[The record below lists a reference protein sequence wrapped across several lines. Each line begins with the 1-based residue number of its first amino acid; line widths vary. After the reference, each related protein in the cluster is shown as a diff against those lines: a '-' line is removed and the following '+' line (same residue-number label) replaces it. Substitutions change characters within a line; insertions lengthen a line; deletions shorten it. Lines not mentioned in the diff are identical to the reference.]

1 MTQSSE
7 AGERKRTL
15 VAVRSAE
22 SAPGQYGPQ
31 WALVVAYPWM
41 RAGRTAKAW
50 IPRDEFAPAPEPGQY
65 SCLVEKGS
73 KWATDSPGDEDWMY
87 NWRLIGGLSG
97 VEDAEPTEATV
108 APKPLAP
115 LPADR
120 DPTRVSIERQTA
132 GKEVGGWVREFI
144 AKGLITDFNSAVKD
158 FVDNIEEVYQAIAG
172 TVQKPEDART
182 EPETPQRGT
191 DTLEG
196 SDEPFP
202 GGEPW

>member
-1 MTQSSE
+1 MTQSE
-7 AGERKRTL
+7 AAGERKRTL

-41 RAGRTAKAW
+41 RAGRTAKVW
-50 IPRDEFAPAPEPGQY
+50 IPRDEFGAAPEPGQY

-97 VEDAEPTEATV
+97 VEDAEPTDATPT
-108 APKPLAP
+108 APKPIAP

-120 DPTRVSIERQTA
+120 DPTRTSIERQTSLNRA
-132 GKEVGGWVREFI
+132 VDLMVADIVAKNDTEWDRKDVLANAEVFYNWLSGSSE
-144 AKGLITDFNSAVKD
+144 
-158 FVDNIEEVYQAIAG
+158 
-172 TVQKPEDART
+172 KPEEPRT
-182 EPETPQRGT
+182 EEKPAPRPEDMMDGT
-191 DTLEG
+191 
-196 SDEPFP
+196 DEPFP
-202 GGEPW
+202 V

>member
-31 WALVVAYPWM
+31 WALIVAYPWM

-50 IPRDEFAPAPEPGQY
+50 IPRDEFGPAPEPGQY

-97 VEDAEPTEATV
+97 VEDAPPTEATV

-115 LPADR
+115 LTDR
-120 DPTRVSIERQTA
+120 DPTRESIERQTA
-132 GKEVGGWVREFI
+132 LKVAGELIVAEIG
-144 AKGLITDFNSAVKD
+144 AGLKHDENSGPQPS
-158 FVDNIEEVYQAIAG
+158 ILVYAQLLYNWLSG
-172 TVQKPEDART
+172 SSEKPEEPRT
-182 EPETPQRGT
+182 EEKPPQRPEDSLDGT
-191 DTLEG
+191 
-196 SDEPFP
+196 DEPFP
-202 GGEPW
+202 V

>member
-1 MTQSSE
+1 MTQSE

-31 WALVVAYPWM
+31 WALIVAYPWM

-73 KWATDSPGDEDWMY
+73 KWATDSPGDEDWQY

-97 VEDAEPTEATV
+97 VEDADPTDATPT
-108 APKPLAP
+108 APKPIAP
-115 LPADR
+115 LPDR
-120 DPTRVSIERQTA
+120 DPTQDSIERQTA
-132 GKEVGGWVREFI
+132 LKVAGKLIVAEIG
-144 AKGLITDFNSAVKD
+144 AGLKHDENSGPRSSILDYAQVLY
-158 FVDNIEEVYQAIAG
+158 NWLSES
-172 TVQKPEDART
+172 
-182 EPETPQRGT
+182 PETPQEPRPEEKPAQRPEDMMDGT
-191 DTLEG
+191 
-196 SDEPFP
+196 DEPFP
-202 GGEPW
+202 V

>member
-1 MTQSSE
+1 MTQSSA

-31 WALVVAYPWM
+31 WALIVAYPWM

-73 KWATDSPGDEDWMY
+73 KWATDSPGDEDWQY

-97 VEDAEPTEATV
+97 VEDAEPTDATPT
-108 APKPLAP
+108 APKPIAP
-115 LPADR
+115 LPAVDPSQDMTNRRTALMSARETVPADDR
-120 DPTRVSIERQTA
+120 PLAERLSDVAEATLFYYRV
-132 GKEVGGWVREFI
+132 
-144 AKGLITDFNSAVKD
+144 LNSL
-158 FVDNIEEVYQAIAG
+158 
-172 TVQKPEDART
+172 TL
-182 EPETPQRGT
+182 ETPQEPRTEEKPAHRHEDMMDGT
-191 DTLEG
+191 
-196 SDEPFP
+196 DEPFP
-202 GGEPW
+202 V

>member
-41 RAGRTAKAW
+41 KPGRTAKAW

-73 KWATDSPGDEDWMY
+73 KWATESEGDEDWQY

-97 VEDAEPTEATV
+97 VEDAPPTEATV
-108 APKPLAP
+108 APKPLAS
-115 LPADR
+115 LSADR
-120 DPTRVSIERQTA
+120 DPTRTSIERQTSLNRA
-132 GKEVGGWVREFI
+132 VDLMVADIVAKNDTEWDRKDVLANAEVFYNWLSG
-144 AKGLITDFNSAVKD
+144 SS
-158 FVDNIEEVYQAIAG
+158 
-172 TVQKPEDART
+172 
-182 EPETPQRGT
+182 ETPQEPRTEEDFEALG
-191 DTLEG
+191 
-196 SDEPFP
+196 DEHHPA
-202 GGEPW
+202 ER

>member
-31 WALVVAYPWM
+31 WALQVTYPWM
-41 RAGRTAKAW
+41 KAGRTAKAW

-73 KWATDSPGDEDWMY
+73 KWATESEGDEDWMH

-97 VEDAEPTEATV
+97 VEDAEPTDATPT
-108 APKPLAP
+108 APKPIAP
-115 LPADR
+115 LPDR
-120 DPTRVSIERQTA
+120 DPTRVSIERQTSLKA
-132 GKEVGGWVREFI
+132 AVDLMVADIVAKNDTEWDRKDVLANAEVFYNWLSGSSE
-144 AKGLITDFNSAVKD
+144 KP
-158 FVDNIEEVYQAIAG
+158 QA
-172 TVQKPEDART
+172 ART
-182 EPETPQRGT
+182 EEKPPQRPEDMMDGT
-191 DTLEG
+191 
-196 SDEPFP
+196 DEPFP
-202 GGEPW
+202 AVPW

>member
-1 MTQSSE
+1 MTQSE

-50 IPRDEFAPAPEPGQY
+50 IPRDEFGAAPEPGQY

-73 KWATDSPGDEDWMY
+73 KWATDSPGDEDWQY

-97 VEDAEPTEATV
+97 VEDAPATEATV
-108 APKPLAP
+108 APKPIAP
-115 LPADR
+115 LPAVDPSQDMTNRRTALMSARETVPADDR
-120 DPTRVSIERQTA
+120 PLAERLSDVAEATLFYYRV
-132 GKEVGGWVREFI
+132 
-144 AKGLITDFNSAVKD
+144 LNSLTL
-158 FVDNIEEVYQAIAG
+158 ETPQ
-172 TVQKPEDART
+172 DART
-182 EPETPQRGT
+182 EEKPAPRHEDMVEPMPMDGT
-191 DTLEG
+191 
-196 SDEPFP
+196 DEPFP
-202 GGEPW
+202 V

>member
-1 MTQSSE
+1 MTQSE

-31 WALVVAYPWM
+31 WALIVAYPWM

-115 LPADR
+115 LPDR
-120 DPTRVSIERQTA
+120 DPTRTSIERQTSLNRA
-132 GKEVGGWVREFI
+132 VDLMVADIVAKNDTEWDRKDVLANAEVFYNWLSGSSE
-144 AKGLITDFNSAVKD
+144 T
-158 FVDNIEEVYQAIAG
+158 
-172 TVQKPEDART
+172 PEDART
-182 EPETPQRGT
+182 EEKPAPRPEDMMDGT
-191 DTLEG
+191 
-196 SDEPFP
+196 DEPFP
-202 GGEPW
+202 V

>member
-41 RAGRTAKAW
+41 KPGRTAKAW
-50 IPRDEFAPAPEPGQY
+50 IPRDEFAAAPEPGQY

-73 KWATDSPGDEDWMY
+73 KWATESEGDEDWQY

-97 VEDAEPTEATV
+97 VEDAEPTDATPA

-115 LPADR
+115 LPAV
-120 DPTRVSIERQTA
+120 DPTRASIERQTA
-132 GKEVGGWVREFI
+132 LKVAGELIVAEIG
-144 AKGLITDFNSAVKD
+144 AGLKHDENSGPQPS
-158 FVDNIEEVYQAIAG
+158 ILVYAQLLYNWLSG
-172 TVQKPEDART
+172 SSETPEDART
-182 EPETPQRGT
+182 EEKPPQRPEDSLDGT
-191 DTLEG
+191 
-196 SDEPFP
+196 DEPFP
-202 GGEPW
+202 V

>member
-41 RAGRTAKAW
+41 KAGRTAKAW

-73 KWATDSPGDEDWMY
+73 KWATESEGDEDWQY

-97 VEDAEPTEATV
+97 VEDAPATEATV
-108 APKPLAP
+108 APKPIAP

-120 DPTRVSIERQTA
+120 DPTRTSIERQTSLNRA
-132 GKEVGGWVREFI
+132 VDLMVADIVAKNDTEWDRKDVLANAEVFYNWLSGSSE
-144 AKGLITDFNSAVKD
+144 
-158 FVDNIEEVYQAIAG
+158 
-172 TVQKPEDART
+172 KPEEPRT
-182 EPETPQRGT
+182 EEEGT
-191 DTLEG
+191 FEALGGPD
-196 SDEPFP
+196 DEHHPADR
-202 GGEPW
+202 

>member
-41 RAGRTAKAW
+41 KAGRTAKAW

-73 KWATDSPGDEDWMY
+73 KWATESEGDEDWQY

-97 VEDAEPTEATV
+97 VEDAEPTDATPT
-108 APKPLAP
+108 APKPIAP

-144 AKGLITDFNSAVKD
+144 AKGIITDMDSAAKH

-172 TVQKPEDART
+172 TLQKPEDART
-182 EPETPQRGT
+182 EEKPAPRHEDMMDGT
-191 DTLEG
+191 
-196 SDEPFP
+196 DEPFP
-202 GGEPW
+202 V

>member
-1 MTQSSE
+1 MTQSE

-31 WALVVAYPWM
+31 WALVVSYPWM
-41 RAGRTAKAW
+41 KAGRTAKAW

-97 VEDAEPTEATV
+97 VEDTPVTEATV
-108 APKPLAP
+108 APKPITP
-115 LPADR
+115 LPDR
-120 DPTRVSIERQTA
+120 DPTRVSIERQTSLKRA
-132 GKEVGGWVREFI
+132 VDLMVADIVAKNDTEWDRKDVLANAEVFYNWLSQAPERPQD
-144 AKGLITDFNSAVKD
+144 AQTDEERD
-158 FVDNIEEVYQAIAG
+158 FEALGMD
-172 TVQKPEDART
+172 D
-182 EPETPQRGT
+182 
-191 DTLEG
+191 
-196 SDEPFP
+196 DEHHPADR
-202 GGEPW
+202 